1 MEYLV
6 VYLNANRVGILEHYK
21 GTQLKFRYDDDWIH
35 NANAIPLS
43 RSLPLQTG
51 FFTVKKSRAFFSG
64 ILPEGIQREKIENI
78 LKISNNNDYQLLK
91 KIGGECAGAVS
102 IYPTNV
108 TLTDSSQGMPNP
120 LTKKELIKVINELPT
135 RPLLVG
141 KKGLR
146 LSLAGAQTKIPVI
159 LQNNKICLP
168 FNDLPSTHILKPEPS
183 HFKGL
188 AINEVFCMKLAKIS
202 GLNVPDVVYR
212 VIGDKPTILIQRYDR
227 IKKTDRITRIHQ
239 EDFCQALGIPPA
251 RKYQTDGGPTIEHCV
266 TLLRD
271 WSSVPALDIINF
283 MNAVIFNVIIGNTDA
298 HGKNFSFLYSGK
310 NRSLAPNYD
319 LVSTL
324 AWPELTTE
332 PAMTI
337 GSSKSINVFGIGE
350 WKKMALRNNLGWP
363 MVRKRIET
371 LSLTVIK
378 ESETVQINSNGD
390 NDEITELLKDVI
402 KSRAKKLLD
411 ALVHHNVT

>member
-1 MEYLV
+1 MEHLA
-6 VYLNANRVGILEHYK
+6 VYLNTNKVGILQPYK
-21 GTQLKFRYDDDWIH
+21 GSFFKFRYNDDWIR
-35 NANAIPLS
+35 NANAVPLS
-43 RSLPLQTG
+43 RSLPLQAD

-64 ILPEGIQREKIENI
+64 ILPEGIQRERIEKI

-91 KIGGECAGAVS
+91 KIGGDCAGAVS
-102 IYPTNV
+102 IYPNNV
-108 TLTDSSQGMPNP
+108 IPSDSSQGMVNP

-135 RPLLVG
+135 KPLLAG

-168 FNDLPSTHILKPEPS
+168 YNDLPSTHILKPEPS

-188 AINEVFCMKLAKIS
+188 AINEVFCMKLAKNS
-202 GLNVPDVVYR
+202 GLNVPGVEYR
-212 VIGDKPTILIQRYDR
+212 IIGDKPTILIQRYDR

-239 EDFCQALGIPPA
+239 EDFCQALGIPPE
-251 RKYQTDGGPTIEHCV
+251 RKYQAEGGPTINQCI

-298 HGKNFSFLYSGK
+298 HGKNFSFLYAGK

-324 AWPELTTE
+324 AWPELSTE
-332 PAMTI
+332 LAMTI

-350 WKKMALRNNLGWP
+350 WKKMTLRNTLGWP
-363 MVRKRIET
+363 MVRKRIE
-371 LSLTVIK
+371 LLALTVVK
-378 ESETVQINSNGD
+378 ESETVQINPNGD
-390 NDEITELLKDVI
+390 DDEITEILKDVI
-402 KSRAKKLLD
+402 NSRARKLLD
-411 ALVHHNVT
+411 ALAHQNVV